1 MEKQT
6 SSITLEASLE
16 NLETINSFLHKWAK
30 KASLSTHSENELL
43 LAVEEVFVNIVKY
56 AYAGSLGKVTIHC
69 CMDEDNLILQIKD
82 EGISFNPLQLP
93 EPHLVSCL
101 KERKVGGLGVFLMRR
116 FVDEVKY
123 EKQGKYNVLTL
134 VKSKKKET
142 EHQESKS
149 GENQRRKLC

>member
-16 NLETINSFLHKWAK
+16 NLGTINSFIHKWAK

-43 LAVEEVFVNIVKY
+43 LAAEEVYINIVRY
-56 AYAGSLGKVTIHC
+56 AYPESLGKVTIHC
-69 CMDEDNLILQIKD
+69 RIDEDSLVLKIKD
-82 EGISFNPLQLP
+82 EGIPFNPLQLP
-93 EPHLVSCL
+93 EPYLVSCL

-116 FVDEVKY
+116 FADNVKY

-134 VKSKKKET
+134 VKSKKRDTKY
-142 EHQESKS
+142 QKGESR
-149 GENQRRKLC
+149 ENRGS

>member
-16 NLETINSFLHKWAK
+16 NLGTTNSFIHKWAK

-43 LAVEEVFVNIVKY
+43 LAAEEVYINIVRY
-56 AYAGSLGKVTIHC
+56 AYPESLGKVTIHC
-69 CMDEDNLILQIKD
+69 RIDEDSLVLKIKD
-82 EGISFNPLQLP
+82 EGIPFNPLQLP

-116 FVDEVKY
+116 FADNVKY

-134 VKSKKKET
+134 VKSKKRDT
-142 EHQESKS
+142 EHQE
-149 GENQRRKLC
+149 GESRENRGS

>member
-1 MEKQT
+1 MKEMEKQT
-6 SSITLEASLE
+6 SSITLKASLE

-30 KASLSTHSENELL
+30 KASLSARGENELL

-56 AYAGSLGKVTIHC
+56 AYAESLGKVTIHC
-69 CMDEDNLILQIKD
+69 RMDEDNLILQIKD

-93 EPHLVSCL
+93 EPHLASCL

-116 FVDEVKY
+116 FVDNVKY

-134 VKSKKKET
+134 VKSKKKDT
-142 EHQESKS
+142 ECQEDESR
-149 GENQRRKLC
+149 ENRGS

>member
-16 NLETINSFLHKWAK
+16 NLETINSFLHKWVK
-30 KASLSTHSENELL
+30 KASLSARGENELL

-56 AYAGSLGKVTIHC
+56 AYAESLGKVTIYC
-69 CMDEDNLILQIKD
+69 RMDKDNLILQIKD

-101 KERKVGGLGVFLMRR
+101 KERKVGGLGVFLMRKL
-116 FVDEVKY
+116 VNNVKY
-123 EKQGKYNVLTL
+123 EKQGKYNILTL
-134 VKSKKKET
+134 VKSRKKET

-149 GENQRRKLC
+149 REKQRRKLC

>member
-16 NLETINSFLHKWAK
+16 NLGTTNSFIHKWAK

-43 LAVEEVFVNIVKY
+43 LAAEEVYINIVRY
-56 AYAGSLGKVTIHC
+56 AYPESLGKVTIHC
-69 CMDEDNLILQIKD
+69 RIDEDSLVLKIKD
-82 EGISFNPLQLP
+82 EGIPFNPLQLP

-116 FVDEVKY
+116 FADNVKY

-134 VKSKKKET
+134 VKSKKRDTKY
-142 EHQESKS
+142 QE
-149 GENQRRKLC
+149 GESRENRGS

>member
-16 NLETINSFLHKWAK
+16 NLGTTNSFIHKWAK

-43 LAVEEVFVNIVKY
+43 LAAEEVYINIVRY
-56 AYAGSLGKVTIHC
+56 AYPESLGKVTIHC
-69 CMDEDNLILQIKD
+69 RIDEDSLVLKIKD
-82 EGISFNPLQLP
+82 EGIPFNPLQLP

-116 FVDEVKY
+116 FADKVKY

-134 VKSKKKET
+134 VKSKKKDT
-142 EHQESKS
+142 EYQEGESK
-149 GENQRRKLC
+149 ENRGS

>member
-16 NLETINSFLHKWAK
+16 NLGTINSFIHKWAK

-43 LAVEEVFVNIVKY
+43 LAAEELYINIVRY
-56 AYAGSLGKVTIHC
+56 AYPESLGKVTIHC
-69 CMDEDNLILQIKD
+69 RIDEDSLVLKIKD
-82 EGISFNPLQLP
+82 EGIPFNPLQLP

-116 FVDEVKY
+116 FADNVKY

-134 VKSKKKET
+134 VKSKKRDTKY
-142 EHQESKS
+142 QE
-149 GENQRRKLC
+149 GESRENRGS

>member
-16 NLETINSFLHKWAK
+16 NLGTTNSFIHKWAK

-43 LAVEEVFVNIVKY
+43 LAVEEVYINIVRY
-56 AYAGSLGKVTIHC
+56 AYPESLGKVTIHC
-69 CMDEDNLILQIKD
+69 RIDEDSLVLKIKD
-82 EGISFNPLQLP
+82 EGIPFNPLQLP

-116 FVDEVKY
+116 FADNVKY

-134 VKSKKKET
+134 FKNKKNET
-142 EHQESKS
+142 EYARE
-149 GENQRRKLC
+149 E

>member
-16 NLETINSFLHKWAK
+16 NLGTINSFIHKWAK
-30 KASLSTHSENELL
+30 KASLSTHSENDLL
-43 LAVEEVFVNIVKY
+43 LAMEEVFVNIVKY
-56 AYAGSLGKVTIHC
+56 AYAESLGKVTIHC
-69 CMDEDNLILQIKD
+69 RIDEDSLILKIKD
-82 EGISFNPLQLP
+82 EGIPFNPLQLP

-116 FVDEVKY
+116 FADNVKY

-134 VKSKKKET
+134 VKSKKRDTKY
-142 EHQESKS
+142 QE
-149 GENQRRKLC
+149 GESRENRGS

>member
-16 NLETINSFLHKWAK
+16 NLGTINSFIHKWAK

-43 LAVEEVFVNIVKY
+43 LAAEELYINIVRY
-56 AYAGSLGKVTIHC
+56 AYPESLGKVTIHC
-69 CMDEDNLILQIKD
+69 RIDEDSLVLKIKD
-82 EGISFNPLQLP
+82 EGIPFNPLQLP

-116 FVDEVKY
+116 FADNVKY

-134 VKSKKKET
+134 VKSKKRDTKY
-142 EHQESKS
+142 QE
-149 GENQRRKLC
+149 GESREKRGS

>member
-16 NLETINSFLHKWAK
+16 NLGTINSFIHKWAK

-43 LAVEEVFVNIVKY
+43 LAAEEVYINIVRY
-56 AYAGSLGKVTIHC
+56 AYPESLGKVTIHC
-69 CMDEDNLILQIKD
+69 RIDEDSLVLKIKD
-82 EGISFNPLQLP
+82 EGIPFNPSQLP
-93 EPHLVSCL
+93 GPHLVSCL

-116 FVDEVKY
+116 FADNVKY

-134 VKSKKKET
+134 VKSKKRDTKY
-142 EHQESKS
+142 QE
-149 GENQRRKLC
+149 GESRENRGS